1 MSESR
6 RDFLR
11 FIVAGSVAAGCPVDL
26 SLLAAPGDNKPQI
39 EGDHFEICHQVRDGQ
54 NFSRP
59 PVSKRYEVIIAGGGV
74 SGLSAAYFMKDQG
87 FLLLEKEPHWG
98 GNATMEEYQNQTFST
113 GSAYDY
119 KDTDSNLLARELGLN
134 SLPINSPDPT
144 IINGKW
150 VPDTWGAGLDELPF
164 SADVRAS
171 FKKFRSDML
180 RLADDKNQEQFDSI
194 PLAKYLKGYAPEV
207 KQWWDCYGPSNYGA
221 KSADAST
228 MVALAELRDLA
239 GMSSNDTRVTL
250 PGGNANLARKLT
262 ETLQAK
268 YAERMIADATI
279 VAVDPQKTEVH
290 VTYAHAGSLRT
301 VAAKFVIMAT
311 PKLISARL
319 VAGLSDDQTD
329 AMRSIRYT
337 PYAVVNLIFD
347 KPVYNRAYDTWCP
360 GTSFADV
367 VVSDWVSL
375 RQADY
380 KQKYNILTFYT
391 PISELDRNKLLKT
404 DGCRQIAAN
413 VLRDFEKLLPEFNV
427 EPLEVHLYRR
437 GHGIFLSTPGIATKV
452 IPAANQPLERI
463 VFATTDSIGG
473 ESLLSSAVESAK
485 RAVEW
490 TTKRMAGATLSAA
503 NAAAGFPK

>member
-6 RDFLR
+6 RDFLK
-11 FIVAGSVAAGCPVDL
+11 FIVAGSIAGGCPVEL
-26 SLLAAPGDNKPQI
+26 SLLAAPGESKPQI

-59 PVSKRYEVIIAGGGV
+59 PVSKRHDIIIVGGGV
-74 SGLSAAYFMKDQG
+74 SGLSAAYFLKDQD

-98 GNATMEEYQNQTFST
+98 GNATMEEYQGQAFST

-119 KDTDSNLLARELGLN
+119 KGTDSDQLARELGLTP
-134 SLPINSPDPT
+134 LPISSPDPT
-144 IINGKW
+144 IIKGKW
-150 VPDTWGAGLDELPF
+150 VPDTWGVGLDELPF
-164 SADVRAS
+164 PAEVRAS

-180 RLADDKNQEQFDSI
+180 LLADDKNQEQFDNI
-194 PLAKYLKGYAPEV
+194 PLAKYLKAYAPEV
-207 KQWWDCYGPSNYGA
+207 KQWWDVYGLSNYGA
-221 KSADAST
+221 KSTDSST
-228 MVALAELRDLA
+228 MVALAELKDLA
-239 GMSSNDTRVTL
+239 GMATNDTRVTL
-250 PGGNANLARKLT
+250 PGGNAVLAQKLSQ
-262 ETLQAK
+262 TLQAK
-268 YAERMIADATI
+268 YADRMIADATI

-290 VTYAHAGSLRT
+290 VTYSHAGALRS

-311 PKLISARL
+311 PKLIAARL
-319 VAGLSDDQTD
+319 VTGLSDDQTD
-329 AMRSIRYT
+329 AMRSIRYV
-337 PYAVVNLIFD
+337 PYAVINLIFD

-360 GTSFADV
+360 GTAFADV
-367 VVSDWVSL
+367 VVADWVSL

-380 KQKYNILTFYT
+380 KLKNNILTFYT

-404 DGCRQIAAN
+404 EGCRQIAAN
-413 VLRDFEKLLPEFNV
+413 VMRDFQKLLPEFNV
-427 EPLEVHLYRR
+427 EPIEVHLYRR
-437 GHGIFLSTPGIATKV
+437 GHGIFLSTPGIATKL

-463 VFATTDSIGG
+463 VFASTDSIGG